1 MGTLLSPDGFDGIP
15 VNVLADAS
23 QMSGTGVTGMTLG
36 QADNAGI
43 SGVRTFSNAGIS
55 EGCFKDLV
63 ENTLDIIL
71 MVGPDGCIRSISP
84 SNRQLMGYKPEK
96 IAGRSIFDFVHPD
109 NFREVSGIFE
119 QSIQKSGFTAHAE
132 CRLKHKDRSWH
143 YAEIVAESIPE
154 VQARQFIVVGIRDIT
169 RFKKTEEALQETSDL
184 YFSLMENSPDPI
196 LVINPDTSIRHVN
209 SALEKLTGFSRDQLI
224 NVKFPY
230 PWCLDG
236 SNMERSGPVD
246 CSLRKRINGLE
257 ACFRK
262 KDGKV
267 FWAEINLLP
276 VKTGGRTRY
285 VISCWKD
292 ITEQKVLRDELN
304 FYMSQITLVQEEEKK
319 RLARELH
326 DDTAQALALLALEL
340 DSLTNSR
347 ESVPDKIARKVEQM
361 KKNVD
366 QALEDVR
373 RFSHELRPA
382 ILDQLGLLPALEF
395 LVDEMNQK
403 GRIKTR
409 LVVSGKE
416 HRFSGNIELA
426 LFRIVQEALSN
437 ARKHSGATRVTV
449 SIKFSR
455 DNIYIKVADNGK
467 GFNVV
472 DDSLSAVNRGRLGL
486 TSIKERAKLIGAEL
500 NLDSAPGKGTL
511 VSVKL

>member
-1 MGTLLSPDGFDGIP
+1 
-15 VNVLADAS
+15 
-23 QMSGTGVTGMTLG
+23 
-36 QADNAGI
+36 
-43 SGVRTFSNAGIS
+43 
-55 EGCFKDLV
+55 
-63 ENTLDIIL
+63 
-71 MVGPDGCIRSISP
+71 
-84 SNRQLMGYKPEK
+84 
-96 IAGRSIFDFVHPD
+96 
-109 NFREVSGIFE
+109 
-119 QSIQKSGFTAHAE
+119 
-132 CRLKHKDRSWH
+132 
-143 YAEIVAESIPE
+143 
-154 VQARQFIVVGIRDIT
+154 
-169 RFKKTEEALQETSDL
+169 
-184 YFSLMENSPDPI
+184 
-196 LVINPDTSIRHVN
+196 
-209 SALEKLTGFSRDQLI
+209 
-224 NVKFPY
+224 
-230 PWCLDG
+230 
-236 SNMERSGPVD
+236 
-246 CSLRKRINGLE
+246 
-257 ACFRK
+257 
-262 KDGKV
+262 
-267 FWAEINLLP
+267 
-276 VKTGGRTRY
+276 
-285 VISCWKD
+285 
-292 ITEQKVLRDELN
+292 
-304 FYMSQITLVQEEEKK
+304 MSQITLVQEEEKK